1 MKSKE
6 MKYVV
11 VCDEDDHGVRSI
23 VFPKDLTH
31 AEVAFRF
38 RRMERVISAGF
49 CYLKDEDG
57 KWYTYGE
64 SESLGV
70 KSHQNDYMVLNQD
83 FFGD

>member
-11 VCDEDDHGVRSI
+11 VRDEDNHGVRSI

-49 CYLKDEDG
+49 CYLKDG
-57 KWYTYGE
+57 KWNTHGE
-64 SESLGV
+64 SESLEV
-70 KSHQNDYMVLNQD
+70 KSHPNDYMVLNQD